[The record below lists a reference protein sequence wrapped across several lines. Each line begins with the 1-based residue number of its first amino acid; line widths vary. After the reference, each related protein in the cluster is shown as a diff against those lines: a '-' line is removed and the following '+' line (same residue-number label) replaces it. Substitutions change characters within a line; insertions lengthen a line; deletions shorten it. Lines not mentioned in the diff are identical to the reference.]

1 VFLLVASVYAWG
13 MRNLRQRN
21 GILLMINSMMGWEDA
36 SDDSGMIMD
45 NISL

>member
-1 VFLLVASVYAWG
+1 MASVYAWG
-13 MRNLRQRN
+13 MGNLRQRN

-45 NISL
+45 DISL